1 MSKKYL
7 FRKERPYSN
16 PYRVLAMLVVV
27 LGGVFLLRSY
37 DRGEVKPFFDPT
49 PTPTRTS
56 NSYAMEGQTHFQ
68 AGNLDRAIAA
78 YRQAVETEPNNA
90 GLWAELAQI
99 EAYSSSL
106 LTTNERRET
115 RLAEALQ
122 AAEKAVEID
131 PDSSSAHA
139 IRAFVLD
146 WYATYQE
153 GDDVTDMLIEAEK
166 AAQRALVLD
175 QNNVLALA
183 YSAEILLDQQKYDQ
197 AQQYID
203 QALQRGDHLMDVHR
217 VHAGLLETLGAY
229 QSAIAAYERAIEI
242 APNLT
247 FLYIRVGVIYR
258 FLGMSA
264 ANDTLQM
271 QNYEKALDFFAQAV
285 EKNKQLGIE
294 DPNPYLAIGKVYS
307 QMGEFF
313 IASRNVERAV
323 QIDPTSQDLYAE
335 LGMVYWRARNYEGAI
350 PALKCAVKGCSAS
363 ESCEVRGCDPA
374 NDPPIEIKGI
384 PLRKI
389 DQITVVY
396 YYTYGSVLAGMYRP
410 VGETADYC
418 DRSLEVLGEVR
429 SLFSDDPSIMSIVES
444 SEAICESF
452 GITRSSI
459 P

>member
-1 MSKKYL
+1 
-7 FRKERPYSN
+7 
-16 PYRVLAMLVVV
+16 
-27 LGGVFLLRSY
+27 
-37 DRGEVKPFFDPT
+37 
-49 PTPTRTS
+49 
-56 NSYAMEGQTHFQ
+56 
-68 AGNLDRAIAA
+68 
-78 YRQAVETEPNNA
+78 
-90 GLWAELAQI
+90 
-99 EAYSSSL
+99 
-106 LTTNERRET
+106 LTTNERREA

-122 AAEKAVEID
+122 AADQAVLLA
-131 PDSSSAHA
+131 PDDSSAHA

-146 WYATYQE
+146 WNAFYQE

-183 YSAEILLDQQKYDQ
+183 YSSEILLDQLKYDQ

-203 QALQRGDHLMDVHR
+203 LALQRGGNLMDVHR
-217 VHAGLLETLGAY
+217 VHAGLLETLGSY
-229 QSAIAAYERAIEI
+229 QLAIAAYERAIEI

-264 ANDTLQM
+264 ANQTLQM
-271 QNYEKALDFFAQAV
+271 QNYEKALEFFARAV
-285 EKNKQLGIE
+285 DKNKQLGIE

-350 PALKCAVKGCSAS
+350 PALKCAVKGCTPA
-363 ESCEVRGCDPA
+363 ESCEVRKCDPA
-374 NDPPIEIKGI
+374 LESPIEITGI
-384 PLRKI
+384 PLRKG

-410 VGETADYC
+410 VGETAEYC

-429 SLFSDDPSIMSIVES
+429 SLFGDDPSIMAIVES
-444 SEAICESF
+444 SEAICASF
-452 GITRSSI
+452 GVTRGNA